1 MLTLRS
7 VATRLL
13 SLGASIVLA
22 RLLLPEEFGLL
33 ALGLTIT
40 TVVGYAGSAGLA
52 AALIRRPEAP
62 ERSDLQAVLFLQLFV
77 TALSL
82 PVVAAL
88 IPVFGT
94 PVAIGAV
101 MLSSLPLSALR
112 LADQV
117 MLERDLVYGPIAK
130 VDVVEVL
137 VQSAVSVT
145 LVALGVGVWGV
156 AVALPI
162 RAIVGTL
169 VMWHLGPIG
178 PLAPRFSWSRTR
190 TLLGEGTLF
199 AAQDVAGLAR
209 DQGLNLVIGGLGGFG
224 ALGAWSLT
232 GRLMLVPGV
241 ILSSLWQVAFPA
253 MSRMRSVGGDMN
265 LQIRRAL
272 GLTAVGL
279 ALPLA
284 ALIGASQTLV
294 PVLFG
299 PGWDAV
305 AAALPWTAAGLL
317 IAGPASV
324 AFGSALFSEQ
334 RGKVVLLSA
343 VLHSIVALLVTFL
356 LFDRYG
362 VTAAGIATV
371 ASGIVEVAVFGLA
384 FGGDTLRC
392 LSVAL
397 GPLVATALGAVAGLL
412 LADTLATTVLALVAE
427 VAMATAVTGVAL
439 AVLGRQPTRDF
450 IRLLRSAVDRGRQTQ
465 RAVPTEVLPDSGS
478 ERIVQP

>member
-94 PVAIGAV
+94 PVAIGAI
-101 MLSSLPLSALR
+101 MLSSLPVSALR

-465 RAVPTEVLPDSGS
+465 RAVPTEVRPDSGS